1 MKEIFDFFA
10 EINTISEESR
20 KEIGRIIE
28 ATPEI
33 KQLPMVARKIMAV
46 VENPKSTAG
55 DLEKIITSDQALTTR
70 LLKIANS
77 SFYGLL
83 RKVNTLQRAILVIG
97 FKQIKDIAISNAA
110 LNLYRSSDPL
120 SQKLWEHAVGN
131 AIATRMISLEF
142 DRTEADEAFIAGLL
156 HDLGKVVLIRA
167 KPEETK
173 AIWKTTHDAK
183 VDQLEMEME
192 TLGFSHTHMG
202 GELAHMWNLP
212 EVTEYTVRYH
222 HHLREI
228 LWTEAPMELKTVIA
242 IVGLADRYCRY
253 LGIGFDHP
261 IKETEIFGSPEA
273 EFLKIPKG
281 RMEEYIEE
289 IKLAFYAESQIFR

>member
-173 AIWKTTHDAK
+173 AIWKATHDAK